1 MHYYPHIAS
10 VLRDR
15 RQETAPDD
23 HDGDEHLVL
32 DTNFDTDDEIEYGM
46 VDKFSIQGRSFF
58 GGVGLAQFRAAQFA
72 LVRQGCVGL
81 ENAYVCDAD
90 GGSPDPNEYVN
101 YRDCLYP
108 FASVQRK
115 NYDYFAQL
123 LRESACAEFVYRMHP
138 STEHFDGLACDR
150 LQDFGEGVFKIL
162 VDLARD
168 TRHGHMPITSVLMLH
183 AIELYL
189 LSLGAAAAE
198 LPFAVRARP
207 PLDHHLRADVI
218 GSDDDASMR
227 SSDLDSGSSHGSD
240 GMSELEWTSGD
251 EEEWQDEE
259 RGLQS
264 YPNEYGCNDIE
275 HVPLWNSSPYRRSFL
290 SARAT
295 ALGIDDLDLSLDV
308 PASLLRAWPVLRLG
322 DPGDGP
328 TFSRTYASFTNRAVD
343 IFAKAALRWVGL
355 YVVAESKR
363 LRRRHAI
370 RAVERKLDLPTP
382 LFAFVEEF
390 AADPTPSEG

>member
-1 MHYYPHIAS
+1 MLLHPHIAS

-15 RQETAPDD
+15 RHETAPDGH

-101 YRDCLYP
+101 YRGCGEP
-108 FASVQRK
+108 FFPCS
-115 NYDYFAQL
+115 NYDKFARL
-123 LRESACAEFVYRMHP
+123 LRESVCAEFVYRMHP
-138 STEHFDGLACDR
+138 STEHFDGLACSR
-150 LQDFGEGVFKIL
+150 LQDFGEGVFEML
-162 VDLARD
+162 VHLAHD

-227 SSDLDSGSSHGSD
+227 SSDLDSRSSHGSD

-264 YPNEYGCNDIE
+264 YPGEYGCSDMFE
-275 HVPLWNSSPYRRSFL
+275 HVPMWNSSPYRSSFL

-295 ALGIDDLDLSLDV
+295 ALGIDDLDLSLHV

-322 DPGDGP
+322 DPGAGP
-328 TFSRTYASFTNRAVD
+328 TFETYASFTNRAVN
-343 IFAKAALRWVGL
+343 IFAKAALRWVGF